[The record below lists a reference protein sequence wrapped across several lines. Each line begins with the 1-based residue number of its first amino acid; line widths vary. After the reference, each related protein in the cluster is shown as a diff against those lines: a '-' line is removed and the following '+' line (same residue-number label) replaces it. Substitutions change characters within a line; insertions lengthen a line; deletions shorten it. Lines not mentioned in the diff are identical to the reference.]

1 MKNLYLK
8 HRTLF
13 WYLLGLIAL
22 CFLFYFMGRKDEIIK
37 VEYKTITKIE
47 RYIDSV
53 KTEVKSK
60 EKEVDKITK
69 KVSDLKIKTP
79 TYPPVC
85 DIIIK
90 YKDSIINY
98 QDTIILKKDSI
109 IYIYKEIDLKKDEII
124 EIQKKYYPKRIGI
137 GIQIGTT
144 YIDNSFKPYLGAGIS
159 YNLFNF

>member
-1 MKNLYLK
+1 MVLNKNVK
-8 HRTLF
+8 SII
-13 WYLLGLIAL
+13 WYILIL
-22 CFLFYFMGRKDEIIK
+22 IIICLVCYRCGYNKREVK
-37 VEYKTITKIE
+37 VEYKTITNIE
-47 RYIDSV
+47 RYVDSV
-53 KTEVKSK
+53 KIEVKSK

-85 DIIIK
+85 DTIVK

-124 EIQKKYYPKRIGI
+124 DIQKKYYPKRIGV
-137 GIQIGTT
+137 GVQFGTT
-144 YIDNSFKPYLGAGIS
+144 YIDNSFEPYLGVGVS